1 MGQWAKL
8 MPCQGE
14 DLAHTPESMESQTWQ
29 LMSVI
34 QSSFSKMG
42 EVCRQAVDKRPC
54 IKVEG
59 GD

>member
-14 DLAHTPESMESQTWQ
+14 DLTHTPEPMGSQAWQ
-29 LMSVI
+29 RMSVI
-34 QSSFSKMG
+34 QSSF
-42 EVCRQAVDKRPC
+42 CWQAVDERPQ

>member
-14 DLAHTPESMESQTWQ
+14 DLTHTPEPMGSQAWQ
-29 LMSVI
+29 CMSVI
-34 QSSFSKMG
+34 QRVFF
-42 EVCRQAVDKRPC
+42 CRQAVDERPQ

>member
-8 MPCQGE
+8 MPCQCE
-14 DLAHTPESMESQTWQ
+14 DLTHTPEPMESQTWQ
-29 LMSVI
+29 RMSVI

-42 EVCRQAVDKRPC
+42 EVCRQAVDKRPR

-59 GD
+59 GN